1 MPWCHILSNLRRIV
15 APQINFLSLLNAYIL
30 VSLSEQPRRLSWVAL
45 LNIFPEN
52 WAAAGWEAPH
62 SLGMGGMDMICL
74 INPVIFYILLTV
86 CLYITHLI
94 FTANLWYLLKLVLLD
109 LHLCIY
115 FTLFWGA
122 VQMVLHLKFIF
133 PYTYCWHIEI

>member
-1 MPWCHILSNLRRIV
+1 
-15 APQINFLSLLNAYIL
+15 
-30 VSLSEQPRRLSWVAL
+30 
-45 LNIFPEN
+45 
-52 WAAAGWEAPH
+52 
-62 SLGMGGMDMICL
+62 MICL